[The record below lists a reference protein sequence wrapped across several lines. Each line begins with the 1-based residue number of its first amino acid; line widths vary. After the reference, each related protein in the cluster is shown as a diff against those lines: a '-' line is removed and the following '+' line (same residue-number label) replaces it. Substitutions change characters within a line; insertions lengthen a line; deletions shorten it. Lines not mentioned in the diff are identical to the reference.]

1 MKRISTILAV
11 LALSLPSYAQL
22 LWPVKGA
29 DIGSNIISRPQHYVD
44 GELNFAE
51 LFIAADEGT
60 EVLSPSDGTI
70 VSFGINY
77 FHSLIRSTSYSVEGT
92 FDEAIL
98 EVKEEADLSKIDP
111 KYLSG
116 QVGIRL
122 PDGRKIYISG
132 LRGNVRFKTG
142 MKINKGDLL
151 GTASYS
157 YKAFDE
163 PHICLSVSTAK
174 GTPDDPMTPFGLET
188 TFVAPGETITPEILT
203 PEQAQEDFDI
213 LMDAYVEL

>member
-1 MKRISTILAV
+1 MKRILTILAV

-98 EVKEEADLSKIDP
+98 EVKAEADHISD
-111 KYLSG
+111 KYRTNYKKSAS
-116 QVGIRL
+116 QIPERPISVIR
-122 PDGRKIYISG
+122 D
-132 LRGNVRFKTG
+132 
-142 MKINKGDLL
+142 
-151 GTASYS
+151 
-157 YKAFDE
+157 
-163 PHICLSVSTAK
+163 
-174 GTPDDPMTPFGLET
+174 
-188 TFVAPGETITPEILT
+188 
-203 PEQAQEDFDI
+203 
-213 LMDAYVEL
+213 